1 MINSSLL
8 SLSSYY
14 LLIYPI
20 PDSALDKISQSARN
34 LLWANSSN
42 RSGMPMVG
50 WSNTTLDK
58 PNGGLGLWN
67 LRLAKHSLMAK
78 NVFNLLNKDD
88 YIWVDIVH

>member
-1 MINSSLL
+1 
-8 SLSSYY
+8 
-14 LLIYPI
+14 
-20 PDSALDKISQSARN
+20 
-34 LLWANSSN
+34 
-42 RSGMPMVG
+42 MVG